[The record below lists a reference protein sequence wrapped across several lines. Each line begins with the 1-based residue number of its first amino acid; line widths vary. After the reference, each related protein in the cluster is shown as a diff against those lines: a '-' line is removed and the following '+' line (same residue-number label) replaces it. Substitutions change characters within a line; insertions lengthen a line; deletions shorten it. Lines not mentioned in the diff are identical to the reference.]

1 MNSILAP
8 VVLLVLWTLVMLVW
22 GVSLR
27 VAMSRSAGDGD
38 PNFGKRMAEAG
49 EVLPAVSQ
57 YKIDNYNHLTEQ
69 PTLFYAIALTL
80 AVLDAG
86 SGINFV
92 LAWTYVGLRIVHSL
106 IHATTNHVM
115 VRFTFF
121 ALATIPLVWLAINAA
136 LLVRW

>member
-8 VVLLVLWTLVMLVW
+8 VLLLILWTLIMLVW

-27 VAMSRSAGDGD
+27 VLMSQSAGAGN
-38 PNFGKRMAEAG
+38 PNVGKRMAEAG

-69 PTLFYAIALTL
+69 PTLFYATALTL
-80 AVLDAG
+80 SILHAG
-86 SGINFV
+86 AGINIC

-106 IHATTNHVM
+106 VHATTNHVM
-115 VRFTFF
+115 VRFALFV
-121 ALATIPLVWLAINAA
+121 LATIPLAWLAVNAA
-136 LLVRW
+136 LLVI

>member
-1 MNSILAP
+1 MNSILSP
-8 VVLLVLWTLVMLVW
+8 VVLLVLWTLVMLAW

-27 VAMSRSAGDGD
+27 VALSQSAGAGH

-49 EVLPAVSQ
+49 EVLPSVSQ

-86 SGINFV
+86 SGINFI

-106 IHATTNHVM
+106 IHATINHVM
-115 VRFTFF
+115 VRFTIF
-121 ALATIPLVWLAINAA
+121 ALATIPLVWLAVNAA
-136 LLVRW
+136 LLVF

>member
-1 MNSILAP
+1 MDSILAP

-27 VAMSRSAGDGD
+27 VALSQSAGDGD
-38 PNFGKRMAEAG
+38 PNFGKRMTEAG

-69 PTLFYAIALTL
+69 PTLFYSIALTL

-86 SGINFV
+86 SGINFM

-106 IHATTNHVM
+106 VHATTNHVM
-115 VRFTFF
+115 VRFTLF
-121 ALATIPLVWLAINAA
+121 ALATIPLVWLAVNAA
-136 LLVRW
+136 LLVF